1 MKTGEGVIMHDN
13 FEQKISEALKK
24 ATDNPS
30 EALHGENLKTILNKI
45 DKIDRGERK
54 MPRKK
59 SALGKIISIGTVA
72 AVLLITLSTQT
83 QPGQA
88 ALEKIRQYFEPE
100 KKIVDQIEGMDE
112 IIDGKL
118 QDSEI
123 GYVLYYDQERY
134 KIVKEDSIDRIEPIE
149 NFENI
154 PEVYMEISQ
163 DKDRTP
169 EEVTAELKKT
179 LKTDFDNVNDAQ
191 NVSEPVVG
199 INIHA
204 INGGT
209 NWDDEVV
216 NYYLVDNT
224 KGGTFIIKQKYF
236 LEASEGHGAR
246 FYNMLKGFV
255 IVPAK

>member
-1 MKTGEGVIMHDN
+1 MKTGGGVIMHDN

-24 ATDNPS
+24 ATDKSS
-30 EALHGENLKTILNKI
+30 EALHGENFQTILNKI

-134 KIVKEDSIDRIEPIE
+134 QIVKEDNIDRIEPIE

-169 EEVTAELKKT
+169 EEVAAELKET

-236 LEASEGHGAR
+236 LEASEGHGTR
-246 FYNMLKGFV
+246 FYNMLKEFV
-255 IVPAK
+255 IVPAE